1 MTTLSWTQAI
11 MTVKKEVKFP
21 FYYLAYMC
29 MLWLNFI
36 FNFFPLFLGIE
47 VRVVKKYLRPAISP
61 ATLRFS
67 PAKNGC

>member
-1 MTTLSWTQAI
+1 

-36 FNFFPLFLGIE
+36 FNFFPFVSGYGNQGYQK
-47 VRVVKKYLRPAISP
+47 VP
-61 ATLRFS
+61 ATSDIAGYFEVFT
-67 PAKNGC
+67 G